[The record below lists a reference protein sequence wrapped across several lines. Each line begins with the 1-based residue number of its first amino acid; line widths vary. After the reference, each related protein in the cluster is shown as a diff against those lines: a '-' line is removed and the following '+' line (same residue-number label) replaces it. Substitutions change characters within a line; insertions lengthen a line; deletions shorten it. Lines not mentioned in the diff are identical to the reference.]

1 MVSPERLESMQKAW
15 MRVLEKYR
23 VAPADAYPPFD
34 ALVAAYTAPERHYHN
49 LEHLSEMFKVAE
61 RLSGAVE
68 DPNTLHLA
76 IWFHDAVYDSRA
88 KDNERRSGDLAVDLL
103 GTIGV
108 PSSAIERIVQMIW
121 ATAHTADSTPPALR
135 DTQVLLDA
143 DLAIL
148 GASEE
153 RYARYAADIRKE
165 YAWVPDAGYR
175 TGRAAVLE
183 RFLAAPRIYHTQIM
197 FEEREQPARAN
208 LRAEIAGLQA
218 SS

>member
-1 MVSPERLESMQKAW
+1 MVSPERLESMQKGW
-15 MRVLEKYR
+15 LRVLEKYR

-49 LEHLSEMFKVAE
+49 LEHLGEMFRVAE
-61 RLSGAVE
+61 RLSTSVE

-88 KDNERRSGDLAVDLL
+88 KDNERRSGELAVDLL

-108 PSSAIERIVQMIW
+108 PSSSIERIVQMIW
-121 ATAHTADSTPPALR
+121 ATAHTADSTPPAAR

-148 GASEE
+148 GASED

-165 YAWVPDAGYR
+165 YAWVPEADYR

-183 RFLAAPRIYHTQIM
+183 RFLATPQIYHTRIL
-197 FEEREQPARAN
+197 FEEGEQRARAN
-208 LRAEIAGLQA
+208 LRAELATLRTP
-218 SS
+218 S